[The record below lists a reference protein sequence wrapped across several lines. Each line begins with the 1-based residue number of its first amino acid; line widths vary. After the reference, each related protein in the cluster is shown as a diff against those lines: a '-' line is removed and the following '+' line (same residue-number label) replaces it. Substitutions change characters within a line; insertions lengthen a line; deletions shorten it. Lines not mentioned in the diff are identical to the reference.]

1 MNPTT
6 RRRGFTLIELL
17 VVIAIIG
24 ILIGLILPAVQ
35 AAREAARRTQC
46 ASNLKMLGLAVHL
59 HIDARGHLPGG
70 FGQPF
75 EASFLVQVLPYLEQ
89 IPLYDSLNLTSPEFT
104 LVTSDNHTALQTK
117 VSTFFCPSEPSRSAD
132 AAFSPNYAANAGL
145 NCITGDGVF
154 TGRRVAPADIT
165 DGLSQTAGLAEWIVG
180 PASFG
185 DDAPGSRLG
194 SVYTFEYPPGSDF
207 RNHRIFVQLCNQLV
221 PDHAQPTSSLKF
233 KGIFWTT
240 GGFGH
245 TQYNHS
251 MPPNSPSC
259 DVGPW
264 YAYTA
269 GSFHPG
275 GVNVLMMD
283 GRVRYVKESIDPDIW
298 LSIGTRSGGEIV
310 GGDALD

>member
-1 MNPTT
+1 MSQAR

-46 ASNLKMLGLAVHL
+46 ASNLKMLGLAVHQ
-59 HIDARGHLPGG
+59 HIEARGHLPGG

-75 EASFLVQVLPYLEQ
+75 DASYLVQILPYLEQ
-89 IPLYDSLNLTSPEFT
+89 TPLYDSLNVTSLEFT
-104 LVTSDNHTALQTK
+104 LFSGVNHTAWQTK
-117 VSTFFCPSEPSRSAD
+117 VSTFFCPSEPSRSVD
-132 AAFSPNYAANAGL
+132 AAFSPNYPANAGL

-154 TGRRVAPADIT
+154 TGRQVAPADII
-165 DGLSQTAGLAEWIVG
+165 DGLSQTAGLTEWIVG
-180 PASFG
+180 PAKFG
-185 DDAPGSRLG
+185 YDSPGSRLG
-194 SVYTFEYPPGSDF
+194 SVYTFEYPQGSDF
-207 RNHRIFVQLCNQLV
+207 KNHRVFVRLCNQLV
-221 PDHAQPTSSLKF
+221 PDQAQLTAIKY

-240 GGFGH
+240 GGFAH

-259 DVGPW
+259 NVGPW
-264 YAYTA
+264 FAHTA

-275 GVNVLMMD
+275 GVNSLMMD
-283 GRVRYVKESIDPDIW
+283 GRVRYVKESIDSDVW

>member
-1 MNPTT
+1 MSQA
-6 RRRGFTLIELL
+6 RLRRGFTLIELL

-35 AAREAARRTQC
+35 AAREAARRAQC
-46 ASNLKMLGLAVHL
+46 ASNLKMLGLAVHQ
-59 HIDARGHLPGG
+59 HIEAYGYLPGG
-70 FGQPF
+70 FGKPY
-75 EASFLVQVLPYLEQ
+75 EASYLVQILPYLEQ
-89 IPLYDSLNLTSPEFT
+89 APLYNSFNLANNVELSVVGP
-104 LVTSDNHTALQTK
+104 DNDTAFRIK
-117 VSTFFCPSEPSRSAD
+117 VSTFFCPSEPSRSMD
-132 AAFSPNYAANAGL
+132 AAFAPNYAASAGL
-145 NCITGDGVF
+145 NCITGNGSF
-154 TGRRVAPADIT
+154 IGRRVTPADLT

-185 DDAPGSRLG
+185 DGSPGSRLG
-194 SVYTFEYPPGSDF
+194 SVYSFDYPQSFDLKDHRTFV
-207 RNHRIFVQLCNQLV
+207 RLCNQLV
-221 PDHAQPTSSLKF
+221 PNQAHPTAIKY
-233 KGIFWTT
+233 KGIFWIT

-283 GRVRYVKESIDPDIW
+283 GRVRYVKESIDLDIW
-298 LSIGTRSGGEIV
+298 LSIGTRSGGEII
-310 GGDALD
+310 GGDVLD